1 MILGRQ
7 TMQNGKR
14 ATTHKAKRLQKK
26 RKILKRFLAAEMEAA
41 AAAEDH
47 MEMRRLNQ
55 VVSGL

>member
-1 MILGRQ
+1 
-7 TMQNGKR
+7 MQNGKR

-26 RKILKRFLAAEMEAA
+26 RKILKRFLTAEVEAA